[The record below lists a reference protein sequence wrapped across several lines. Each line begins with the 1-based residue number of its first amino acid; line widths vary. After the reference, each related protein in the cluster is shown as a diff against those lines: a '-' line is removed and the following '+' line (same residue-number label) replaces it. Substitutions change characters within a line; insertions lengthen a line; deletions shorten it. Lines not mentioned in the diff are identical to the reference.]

1 MLVESMAK
9 EETQNTFADDI
20 CDRYRSMIDAISE
33 GIVFHDT
40 DGGIVLTNRSAQR
53 ILGLSE
59 AQLLGGE
66 PMPPGWGTIHED
78 GSVFSPDDHPAMVS
92 LKTGRAYNN
101 VRMGV
106 RRADGGVRWISV
118 NSRPVAWNEEES
130 RGAAVA
136 SFTDITER
144 MEMERELRAAKELAE
159 NASRTKSEFLANMS
173 HEIRTPL
180 NGIMGITDMVL
191 DLNPE
196 PEIRKPLEMIRKSAD
211 SLLNLVNDI
220 LDFSKIEADR
230 LHLNAVDFDLHETL
244 DGIVRLFSLDTR
256 KKALLLN
263 VDIHPDIPR
272 RLRGD
277 PDRLGQI
284 LKNLVGN
291 AIKFTERGAV
301 TIQVQNDPEGADPA
315 PAGPTP
321 YTLRFSVADTGIGIP
336 DDLRA
341 DLFESFTRFEGPRNL
356 EGAGLGLAISKR
368 LTEMMGGAIGVDSV
382 RGRGSTFWF
391 TALFE
396 PATDPSDPTETKADH
411 EAVAEAPQPAYRI
424 LVAEDNPL
432 NQQFI
437 IYFLEKAGH
446 DVVCV
451 ADGQEVLAAL
461 TESRFDLI
469 LMDIHMPKMDG
480 IEATRR
486 IRNAAG
492 DGFDPDIP
500 IIALTAYAMKGDKE
514 RFLSA
519 GMDHYAPKPVD
530 MGSLL
535 PAIQEVVVSRREKR
549 APPAA
554 ETPNGDGDADIE
566 GIREFLAL
574 FNRDEAVKKKILN
587 GFLGEAPETLRVLN
601 RHFEAEDL
609 LAAADAAHSL
619 ANLAVAVRAVHAVDN
634 ARNLECALREAE
646 LERARVLFDALNH
659 EMNRI
664 FEHVGGLLA

>member
-1 MLVESMAK
+1 MKADMEK
-9 EETQNTFADDI
+9 EETKNTFADDV

-40 DGGIVLTNRSAQR
+40 DGGIILTNRGAQR

-59 AQLLGGE
+59 AQLTGGE
-66 PMPPGWGTIHED
+66 PMPPGWGTIYED

-92 LKTGRAYNN
+92 LKTGRACDN
-101 VRMGV
+101 VQMGV

-118 NSRPVAWNEEES
+118 NSRPVAWNES

-144 MEMERELRAAKELAE
+144 KEMERELRAAKEQAE

-180 NGIMGITDMVL
+180 NGIIGITEMVL

-196 PEIRKPLEMIRKSAD
+196 SKIRKPLEMIRRSAD
-211 SLLNLVNDI
+211 SLMNLVNDI
-220 LDFSKIEADR
+220 LDFSKIEANR
-230 LHLNAVDFDLHETL
+230 LALNAVDFDLHETL
-244 DGIVRLFSLDTR
+244 DNIVKLFSLGAN
-256 KKALLLN
+256 KKELLLS
-263 VDIHPDIPR
+263 VDIHPEVPR
-272 RLRGD
+272 NLHGD

-291 AIKFTERGAV
+291 AIKFTEHGAI
-301 TIQVQNDPEGADPA
+301 TIQVQND
-315 PAGPTP
+315 AGGDGCEPTSPTP
-321 YTLRFSVADTGIGIP
+321 HKLRFSVVDTGIGIP
-336 DDLRA
+336 DDLKT

-368 LTEMMGGAIGVDSV
+368 LTEMMRGAIGVDSV

-396 PATDPSDPTETKADH
+396 PATDAANPPETKPGDGM
-411 EAVAEAPQPAYRI
+411 VAEAPQPTYRV

-437 IYFLEKAGH
+437 VYFLEKAGH
-446 DVVCV
+446 EVVCV
-451 ADGQEVLAAL
+451 ADGREVLAAL
-461 TESRFDLI
+461 TESHFDLI

-480 IEATRR
+480 IEATRQ
-486 IRNAAG
+486 IRNAS
-492 DGFDPDIP
+492 DGHIDPNIP

-519 GMDHYAPKPVD
+519 GMDHYEPKPVD

-549 APPAA
+549 APQAV
-554 ETPNGDGDADIE
+554 ETWKGDGDADIE
-566 GIREFLAL
+566 GIQEFLAL
-574 FNRDEAVKKKILN
+574 FDRDEAVKKKILS
-587 GFLGEAPETLRVLN
+587 GFLDEAPETLDVLN
-601 RHFEAEDL
+601 RHFEEEDL
-609 LAAADAAHSL
+609 PAAADAAHSL

-634 ARNLECALREAE
+634 SRNLECALREAE
-646 LERARVLFDALNH
+646 LERARVLFDTLNH
-659 EMNRI
+659 EMSRI
-664 FEHVGGLLA
+664 FDHVGGLLA